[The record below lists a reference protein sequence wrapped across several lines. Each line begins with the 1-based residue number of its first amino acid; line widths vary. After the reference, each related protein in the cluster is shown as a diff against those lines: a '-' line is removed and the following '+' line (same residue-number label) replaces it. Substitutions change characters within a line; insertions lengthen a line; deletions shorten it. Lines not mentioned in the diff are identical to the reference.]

1 MRSFQQADD
10 IPRVYPIKSLYKS
23 LYSHFGDSSPN
34 GLNFWQAFEYNPEL
48 LAEFLNL
55 WEIDGF
61 EEKGIVFDPERKIVD
76 GLKATVVKE
85 IGDSYEADAWIS
97 TPELNKTLKA
107 KIKEQQRGRA
117 KSPTRKEREWQHL
130 SEEWRLEQDQA
141 SPRSAAPSEA
151 SRSRATSP
159 RRIQSVSPRRAS
171 RNQNEPK
178 EYAYTE
184 AELKAKKTSPAKPKK
199 ATKGG
204 QGGCSNAAKHARE
217 GLAPEDFCGLAGGSC
232 ATSYPVNTSGRAHS
246 ALGRAHFAPDPV
258 GLKKC
263 VCAKAEAMGWFQCHN
278 K

>member
-85 IGDSYEADAWIS
+85 IGDSYEVDAWIS

-184 AELKAKKTSPAKPKK
+184 AELKAKKTSPEKHTK
-199 ATKGG
+199 AERS
-204 QGGCSNAAKHARE
+204 QPGCSNAGKYPDV
-217 GLAPEDFCGLAGGSC
+217 PEDMFCGPSGGSC
-232 ATSYPVNTSGRAHS
+232 QGTYPVNTPGRWRA
-246 ALGRAHFAPDPV
+246 AKGRAHFAPNPQGIKDCADRIAIEQ
-258 GLKKC
+258 GWKK
-263 VCAKAEAMGWFQCHN
+263 
-278 K
+278 